1 MLRTSKPSFAALFT
15 IPLVERFIHESRS
28 QTIKPRLFLI
38 PSATYHSFI
47 CLFHVL
53 SHFTNGSFKLTST
66 LCYSL
71 KSALTAMQMS
81 LEEELR
87 LPSSDLRSHGWYHG
101 PIGRA
106 AAESLLQE
114 DGHFLVRDCLSQPN
128 DFVLSCQHAGGRLH
142 FIINRVYILPNTLYE
157 RVQYQLEDDLFDT
170 IADLVTFYVGN
181 KQPITQRSG
190 ALISRPVV
198 RTVSLGLNAEAPPPP
213 KPEKVYCNA
222 RNEERRSL
230 RKEYYKYKF
239 RPVNPQLGQLD
250 FTGVEFSNSGINE
263 AALRNVQTEIRDTG
277 VRVLSRALTV
287 VNIRLLKLDQTGNGN
302 ESDLGLGVMS
312 GLEILSLPQGDTLRT
327 SLVERAHYLKL
338 LVIASLVLSDE
349 ADLALAMLTK
359 WIQVALE
366 VKTALGDLFGFQ
378 CIMMGLMSPP
388 VTQLKSVWLALR
400 QNNTELALLFET
412 KLRQEVTAL
421 LDRCD
426 NIAPNTCI
434 PNIYFYI
441 NVAHQF
447 VEKVDRVHLEKMG
460 PDNGLATL
468 LSQLENI
475 RSIINQTE
483 RFHKTALCVLHAS
496 SAPGKRYSFFE
507 TENLIALFNT
517 EGYKDMTCKQRSKHV
532 LDVFEE
538 LSKRGTLLVEETGLI
553 PKSLDM

>member
-1 MLRTSKPSFAALFT
+1 
-15 IPLVERFIHESRS
+15 
-28 QTIKPRLFLI
+28 
-38 PSATYHSFI
+38 
-47 CLFHVL
+47 
-53 SHFTNGSFKLTST
+53 
-66 LCYSL
+66 
-71 KSALTAMQMS
+71 MQLS

-128 DFVLSCQHAGGRLH
+128 DFVLSCQHAGARLH

-190 ALISRPVV
+190 ALISRPVI

-222 RNEERRSL
+222 RSEERRSL
-230 RKEYYKYKF
+230 RKEYYRYKF
-239 RPVNPQLGQLD
+239 RVVDTQLGKLD

-263 AALRNVQTEIRDTG
+263 AALRCIQTEIRDTG
-277 VRVLSRALTV
+277 VRILSRALTV
-287 VNIRLLKLDQTGNGN
+287 VNIRLLRLDRTDIGSGH
-302 ESDLGLGVMS
+302 ESDLGLGAMS
-312 GLEILSLPQGDTLRT
+312 GLEILSLPQGDILRATLI
-327 SLVERAHYLKL
+327 ERAHYLKL
-338 LVIASLVLSDE
+338 LVIASLELADE
-349 ADLALAMLTK
+349 PDLALAILTK

-366 VKTALGDLFGFQ
+366 VKAALGDLFAFQ
-378 CIMMGLMSPP
+378 CIMMGLMSPR

-400 QNNTELALLFET
+400 QKNTELALLFET

-441 NVAHQF
+441 NITHQF
-447 VEKVDRVHLEKMG
+447 AERVERVQFDKMG
-460 PDNGLATL
+460 PDHGLATL
-468 LSQLENI
+468 LSHLENI
-475 RSIINQTE
+475 RSIVNHTE
-483 RFHKTALCVLHAS
+483 RFHKSALCVLNS
-496 SAPGKRYSFFE
+496 SGTPDKSYPFFE

-517 EGYKDMTCKQRSKHV
+517 EEYKDMSGKERSKRATAV
-532 LDVFEE
+532 LDQ
-538 LSKRGTLLVEETGLI
+538 LGKGSSLLIEDTGVI
-553 PKSLDM
+553 PKSIDL